1 MQKAMLMLMAVLFT
15 VVTNAQS
22 LKTDSI
28 KVYGN
33 CGMCKKKIEGA
44 IKADV
49 KTANWNSE
57 TKQLVVT
64 YDAAKISN
72 DKIQEKVA
80 AAGYDTEK
88 KKADTKAYDKLPA
101 CCQYDRKP

>member
-1 MQKAMLMLMAVLFT
+1 MLLAVLFAAL
-15 VVTNAQS
+15 TNAQS
-22 LKTDSI
+22 LRTDSI

-49 KTANWNSE
+49 QSANWNST
-57 TKQLVVT
+57 TKKLVVT

-72 DKIQEKVA
+72 EKIQDKIA
-80 AAGYDTEK
+80 AAGYDTEQ
-88 KKADTKAYDKLPA
+88 KKADGKAYDKLPA